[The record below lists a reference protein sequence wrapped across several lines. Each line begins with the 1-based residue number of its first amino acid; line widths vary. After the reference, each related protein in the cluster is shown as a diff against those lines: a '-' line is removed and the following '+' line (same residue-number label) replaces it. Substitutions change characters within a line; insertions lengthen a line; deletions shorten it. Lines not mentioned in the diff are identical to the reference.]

1 MSRESEAE
9 PAGGT
14 QLPGVLPEAL
24 FAELVAF
31 RRDVH
36 MHPELGNQ
44 EFRTTAA
51 IKARL
56 EKAGLKPRVLSGG
69 TGLVCDIGVEE
80 DTPGVRA
87 GAGAATTRQ
96 APGATTTA
104 LTAPGTQTPAT
115 ATSTAPGA
123 RAPLAAAPPAPGV
136 KAPALAASGAPG
148 TSASPD
154 AAPPAPGIEAPGIQ
168 PPGIFA
174 LRADIDALPIPDT
187 KATCAYRSTVP
198 DRAHACGHDVHTT
211 VVLGAGL
218 VLAELHRQGRLPRP
232 VRLIF
237 QPAEEILPGGAA
249 DAIEDGVLDGVG
261 RIIAVHC
268 DPRVDAGKIGL
279 REGAI
284 TSACDRLEIAL
295 DGPGGHTARP
305 HLTTDLVT
313 AAARVVVDV
322 PALVGRRV
330 DTRAGLAV
338 TWGRIECGHA
348 PNVIP
353 QHAELSGTVRCLD
366 IEAWRAAPDIVVAA
380 IDEVANMHHAKSEIN
395 YVRGVPPVVNDPE
408 VTGLLRDAMT
418 ARRGADSVEGT
429 EQSLGG
435 EDFSWYLEQVPGAMA
450 RLGVRTPGER
460 TVRDLHQ
467 GNFDAD
473 EHAITVGVELFTAAA
488 LLDAATRTA

>member
-1 MSRESEAE
+1 MSLESEID
-9 PAGGT
+9 
-14 QLPGVLPEAL
+14 LPGGAVLPGALPEAL
-24 FAELVAF
+24 RAELVAF
-31 RRDVH
+31 RRDLH

-51 IKARL
+51 IKERL
-56 EKAGLKPRVLSGG
+56 VRAGLKPRVLSGG
-69 TGLVCDIGVEE
+69 TGLICDIGVPQ
-80 DTPGVRA
+80 DM
-87 GAGAATTRQ
+87 ATGS
-96 APGATTTA
+96 AM
-104 LTAPGTQTPAT
+104 
-115 ATSTAPGA
+115 
-123 RAPLAAAPPAPGV
+123 LAM
-136 KAPALAASGAPG
+136 
-148 TSASPD
+148 
-154 AAPPAPGIEAPGIQ
+154 
-168 PPGIFA
+168 
-174 LRADIDALPIPDT
+174 RADIDGLPIPDM
-187 KATCAYRSTVP
+187 KADCPYRSVVP

-218 VLAELHRQGRLPRP
+218 ILAELHRQGLLPRP

-237 QPAEEILPGGAA
+237 QPAEEVLPGGAA
-249 DAIEDGVLDGVG
+249 DTIEDGALTGVG

-313 AAARVVVDV
+313 AAARVVTDV

-330 DTRAGLAV
+330 DSRSGLAV
-338 TWGRIECGHA
+338 TWGRVESGHA

-366 IEAWRAAPDIVVAA
+366 LDTWRQAPDIVVAA
-380 IDEVANMHHAKSEIN
+380 IDEVANLHRAKSEIN
-395 YVRGVPPVVNDPE
+395 YVRGVPPVVNEPG
-408 VTGLLRDAMT
+408 VTELLRDAMI
-418 ARRGADSVEGT
+418 ARRGVESVDGT

-435 EDFSWYLEQVPGAMA
+435 EDFSWYLEHVPGAMA

-460 TVRDLHQ
+460 IIRDLHQ
-467 GNFDAD
+467 GDFDVD

-488 LLDAATRTA
+488 LLDALR

>member
-1 MSRESEAE
+1 MKPLMSLESEVD
-9 PAGGT
+9 
-14 QLPGVLPEAL
+14 LPGGAVLPGALPEAL
-24 FAELVAF
+24 RAELVAF
-31 RRDVH
+31 RRDLH

-51 IKARL
+51 IKERL
-56 EKAGLKPRVLSGG
+56 ERAGLRPRVLSSG
-69 TGLVCDIGVEE
+69 TGVICDIGTDDE
-80 DTPGVRA
+80 A
-87 GAGAATTRQ
+87 GTDSAM
-96 APGATTTA
+96 
-104 LTAPGTQTPAT
+104 
-115 ATSTAPGA
+115 
-123 RAPLAAAPPAPGV
+123 LAM
-136 KAPALAASGAPG
+136 
-148 TSASPD
+148 
-154 AAPPAPGIEAPGIQ
+154 
-168 PPGIFA
+168 
-174 LRADIDALPIPDT
+174 RADIDGLPIPDM
-187 KATCAYRSTVP
+187 KAGCPYRSTVP

-218 VLAELHRQGRLPRP
+218 VLAELHRQGLLPRP

-237 QPAEEILPGGAA
+237 QPAEEVLPGGAA
-249 DAIEDGVLDGVG
+249 DAIEDGALDGIG

-279 REGAI
+279 RQGAI

-295 DGPGGHTARP
+295 EGPGGHTARP

-313 AAARVVVDV
+313 AAARVVTDV

-330 DTRAGLAV
+330 DSRSGLAV
-338 TWGRIECGHA
+338 TWGRVESGHA

-366 IEAWRAAPDIVVAA
+366 LETWRQAPDIVVAA
-380 IDEVANMHHAKSEIN
+380 IDEVANVHRAKSEIN
-395 YVRGVPPVVNDPE
+395 YVRGVPPVVNE
-408 VTGLLRDAMT
+408 AGATELLRDAMI
-418 ARRGADSVEGT
+418 ARRGVEAVEGT

-435 EDFSWYLEQVPGAMA
+435 EDFSWYLERVPGAMA

-467 GNFDAD
+467 GDFDVD

-488 LLDAATRTA
+488 LLDALR